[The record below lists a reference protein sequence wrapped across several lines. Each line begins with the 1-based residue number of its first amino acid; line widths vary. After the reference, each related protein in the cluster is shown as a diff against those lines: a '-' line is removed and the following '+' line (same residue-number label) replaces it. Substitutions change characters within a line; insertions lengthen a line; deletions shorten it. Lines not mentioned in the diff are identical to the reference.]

1 MADQD
6 VDKLKNEVSQLRDD
20 MRAITDTLKAMAA
33 ERGEKGYDQVR
44 ASVDQARDGARRAGH
59 AVESQIEEKPFS
71 SVLLTFVVG
80 LITGLL
86 VQSRR

>member
-1 MADQD
+1 MAEQD
-6 VDKLKNEVSQLRDD
+6 VDKLRTEVTQLRDD
-20 MRAITDTLKAMAA
+20 MRTITDTLRSMAA
-33 ERGEKGYDQVR
+33 ERTERGYDQVK
-44 ASVDQARDGARRAGH
+44 SGVDQARERARKAEH
-59 AVESQIEEKPFS
+59 AVESQIEDKPFS

>member
-6 VDKLKNEVSQLRDD
+6 VDKLRKEMDQLRND
-20 MRAITDTLKAMAA
+20 MRSITDTLKTMATDRG
-33 ERGEKGYDQVR
+33 ERGYEQVK
-44 ASVDQARDGARRAGH
+44 ASVDQARDGARRASH
-59 AVESQIEEKPFS
+59 AVESQIEDKPFS
-71 SVLLTFVVG
+71 SVLLTFVIG

>member
-6 VDKLKNEVSQLRDD
+6 VDKLRSEVTQLRND
-20 MRAITDTLKAMAA
+20 MRAITDTLKTMAA
-33 ERGEKGYDQVR
+33 DRTEQGYDQVK
-44 ASVDQARDGARRAGH
+44 ASMDQARTSARKASH
-59 AVESQIEEKPFS
+59 AVESQIEDKPFS
-71 SVLLTFVVG
+71 SVLLTFVIG

>member
-1 MADQD
+1 MAEQD
-6 VDKLKNEVSQLRDD
+6 VDKLRNEVTQLRED
-20 MRAITDTLKAMAA
+20 MRSITETLKTIAA
-33 ERGEKGYDQVR
+33 DRSEKGYDKVKDGI
-44 ASVDQARDGARRAGH
+44 DQARVNARQAGK

-71 SVLLTFVVG
+71 SVLLTFIIG

>member
-6 VDKLKNEVSQLRDD
+6 VDKLRKEMDQLRND
-20 MRAITDTLKAMAA
+20 MRTITETLKTMAVDRG
-33 ERGEKGYDQVR
+33 ERGYEQVR
-44 ASVDQARDGARRAGH
+44 ASVDQARDGARRASQ
-59 AVESQIEEKPFS
+59 AVESQIEDKPFS

>member
-6 VDKLKNEVSQLRDD
+6 VEKLRTEVTQLRAD
-20 MRAITDTLKAMAA
+20 MHSITETLKGIAA
-33 ERGEKGYDQVR
+33 ERTEKGYRQAREGVDHAR
-44 ASVDQARDGARRAGH
+44 DQARQAGK
-59 AVESQIEEKPFS
+59 AVEHQIEDKPFS
-71 SVLLTFVVG
+71 SVLLTFVIG

>member
-1 MADQD
+1 MAEQD
-6 VDKLKNEVSQLRDD
+6 VDKLRTEVTQLRDD
-20 MRAITDTLKAMAA
+20 MRTITDTLRSMAA
-33 ERGEKGYDQVR
+33 ERTERGYDHVR
-44 ASVDQARDGARRAGH
+44 SGVDQARDRARKAEH
-59 AVESQIEEKPFS
+59 AVESHIEDKPFS